1 VACEFTFGLE
11 PILQITAGFFT
22 AFEINF
28 VCATLD
34 FLLTCR
40 VHYGRFFFPA
50 LWGRFL
56 DCLLV
61 LSDIFVCLI
70 SCFRGGSGRR

>member
-1 VACEFTFGLE
+1 MRDRSLLSWGRDLVACEFTFGLE

-22 AFEINF
+22 ALEINF

-50 LWGRFL
+50 LWGRLFGL
-56 DCLLV
+56 PTCPE
-61 LSDIFVCLI
+61 
-70 SCFRGGSGRR
+70 